1 MADQDFNI
9 TVKTIADTTG
19 IKLTEQGLNAIKIAA
34 LQGNQQAI
42 ASLRQLTQ
50 AAKEAKSELDFGG
63 IGTGLGIGTIVSLLT
78 GAIAK
83 WKQFNDEQDKI
94 IDKMFEATAKMRE
107 EALAVAKIKD
117 LDFSEELN
125 KQANSVEE
133 LEGNFGRLT
142 QKIAVLKAEQD
153 ALDPLTQ
160 SKEWKEL
167 RTEINAYEAQLKSVQ
182 STLQQKGVTDFTP
195 KIPGPK
201 AQVGESQALVDEIE
215 RNRKAA
221 EEQLKEDVWE
231 YDPETGGYKRSGA
244 KQFPLFQPPPQP
256 PPASASNPI
265 PTADQYKSP
274 IGPPIAKGGLDTLA
288 VDALSQA
295 VKNAVESVM
304 TKYWGP

>member
-9 TVKTIADTTG
+9 TVRTIADTTG

-50 AAKEAKSELDFGG
+50 AAKDAKSEMSFGG
-63 IGTGLGIGTIVSLLT
+63 VGAGLGVGTIVSLLT
-78 GAIAK
+78 GAIVK

-125 KQANSVEE
+125 KQAKSVEE
-133 LEGNFGRLT
+133 LEGNFSRLT
-142 QKIAVLKAEQD
+142 QKIATLKAEQD

-167 RTEINAYEAQLKSVQ
+167 RTEINAYESQLKSVQ

-201 AQVGESQALVDEIE
+201 AGVGESQALVDEIE

-221 EEQLKEDVWE
+221 EENLKEDIWE
-231 YDPETGGYKRSGA
+231 FDPETGGYKRTGQ
-244 KQFPLFQPPPQP
+244 KRFPLFQPPPQP
-256 PPASASNPI
+256 PPPSATNPVA
-265 PTADQYKSP
+265 TADQYKSP
-274 IGPPIAKGGLDTLA
+274 IGPPIEKGGLNTLA
-288 VDALSQA
+288 ADVIAEA
-295 VKNAVESVM
+295 VKKAVESAVD
-304 TKYWGP
+304 KYWGR

>member
-42 ASLRQLTQ
+42 ASLKQLTQ

-63 IGTGLGIGTIVSLLT
+63 VGTGLGIGTIVSLLT

-125 KQANSVEE
+125 KQATSVEE
-133 LEGNFGRLT
+133 LDGNFSRLT
-142 QKIAVLKAEQD
+142 QKIATLKAEQD

-160 SKEWKEL
+160 AKEWKEL
-167 RTEINAYEAQLKSVQ
+167 RTEINAYESQLKSVQ
-182 STLQQKGVTDFTP
+182 STLQQKGITDFTP
-195 KIPGPK
+195 QIAGPK
-201 AQVGESQALVDEIE
+201 AGVGESQALVDEIE

-221 EEQLKEDVWE
+221 EEQLKENVWE
-231 YDPETGGYKRSGA
+231 FDPETGGYKIAGKR
-244 KQFPLFQPPPQP
+244 FPLFQPPPQP

-274 IGPPIAKGGLDTLA
+274 IGPPLPKGGLDTLA